1 MSPRARITTL
11 NLGSQ
16 SIELAEFRAQ
26 PQGGLIL
33 SGYRSR
39 DLLADPAREAT
50 RPPRVAFKAPA
61 AAAAG
66 AARVFSVG
74 WSRRDQQ

>member
-1 MSPRARITTL
+1 MSSPRTRIITL

-33 SGYRSR
+33 CGSRSR
-39 DLLADPAREAT
+39 EHSVRNILAHNS
-50 RPPRVAFKAPA
+50 AFALA
-61 AAAAG
+61 
-66 AARVFSVG
+66 VTEIYE
-74 WSRRDQQ
+74 